1 MSAASNITHF
11 TTGEMR
17 KVHHS
22 YLWLRFLSI
31 AFSLAVVAFTSLP
44 GIVSAVVSDGW
55 SVSGP
60 FASGFEIA
68 AALVLFAFVL
78 AAAFAVNVME
88 YNRLRYAFDQ
98 GEFSLHSGIL
108 TKKRVH
114 VPYAKVQSVNH
125 TATVLQRVAGVC
137 TLQIETAGGAGNKG
151 VKVPYVSLADA
162 ERIREE
168 LFLRKALALGAVP
181 PSAAGAFDPAASA
194 SGTPGAPVRADAVS
208 DVARARNILDQA
220 TSDVSDWRGA
230 WGGGAV
236 GLEPIVAEGSLTNR
250 QLALSVLA
258 SSESQA
264 LVVLLVIVVGAC
276 AVASWLVH
284 PAFMLLAVGSSLLM
298 LFIWACILVGIAARF
313 AGFKMR
319 RRGSRIEVE
328 HGLLR
333 RVFSSIEVER
343 IQSVNVRQSFVRKC
357 FGYCEL
363 SLGRIDSVDLEEG
376 SKGSSSMSPGV
387 LVVHP
392 FLKLSEASVLLGK
405 LLPEFEARVDCPVS
419 YRVAPIAL
427 RRALIRDC
435 IWRNVGFYVAAGALA
450 LESILREAP
459 NHLFVDYYGV
469 LVIQGLVVACW
480 LAVALGLAKTAVA
493 AVNAV
498 IWTKESGIDFG
509 SGRIAI
515 LSGGLRS
522 SLTICPKSKVQ
533 DLRLES
539 NPFQRAAGVTSVVAT
554 TAAGVRRTRV
564 RLRDLSDEDGFA
576 MLSWFAGRV
585 KPN

>member
-1 MSAASNITHF
+1 MSEAPETPTHF
-11 TTGEMR
+11 ATGEMF

-31 AFSLAVVAFTSLP
+31 AFSLVVIAVTSLP
-44 GIVSAVVSDGW
+44 GIVSALVSGGRSALRL

-60 FASGFEIA
+60 EIVAAIVVLAFAL
-68 AALVLFAFVL
+68 ALAFV
-78 AAAFAVNVME
+78 VNVME
-88 YNRLRYAFDQ
+88 YNRLRYGFDE
-98 GEFSLHSGIL
+98 GEFSLHSGIV

-114 VPYAKVQSVNH
+114 VPYSKVQSVNH
-125 TATVLQRVAGVC
+125 TASILQRVAGVC
-137 TLQIETAGGAGNKG
+137 TLQIETAGGAANKG
-151 VKVPYVSLADA
+151 VKVPYICLADA

-168 LFLRKALALGAVP
+168 LFLRKARALGAVP
-181 PSAAGAFDPAASA
+181 SA
-194 SGTPGAPVRADAVS
+194 SGASNPVAAAPGAPGSPARPAAVQGAGAPN
-208 DVARARNILDQA
+208 VLDQA

-236 GLEPIVAEGSLTNR
+236 GLEPVTAEGSLSNK
-250 QLALSVLA
+250 QLLLSVLA
-258 SSESQA
+258 SSEPQ
-264 LVVLLVIVVGAC
+264 VLAVILCTVVGAG

-284 PAFMLLAVGSSLLM
+284 PAFMLIAVGVSLLA
-298 LFIWACILVGIAARF
+298 LFVWACMLVGFAARF

-328 HGLLR
+328 HGLLQ

-343 IQSVNVRQSFVRKC
+343 IQSVNIRQSFVRKC

-376 SKGSSSMSPGV
+376 SKGVSAMSPGV

-392 FLKLSEASVLLGK
+392 FLKLSDASVLLGR
-405 LLPEFEARVDCPVS
+405 LLPEFEACVDRPVS
-419 YRVAPIAL
+419 RRVAPVAL

-435 IWRNVGFYVAAGALA
+435 IWKNAGFYFAVVAAVLAPLFGGAAAQLPLDVFEVAALRA
-450 LESILREAP
+450 LE
-459 NHLFVDYYGV
+459 
-469 LVIQGLVVACW
+469 VACW
-480 LAVALGLAKTAVA
+480 FVVVLALVAIAIA

-498 IWTKESGIDFG
+498 VWTKESGVDFG

-522 SLTICPKSKVQ
+522 SLTVCPKPKVQ

-539 NPFQRAAGVTSVVAT
+539 NPFQRAAGVVSVVAT
-554 TAAGVRRTRV
+554 TAAGVGRTSV
-564 RLRDLSDEDGFA
+564 RLRDLSEEDGFA
-576 MLSWFAGRV
+576 VLSWFAGRV